1 LKNFYRKKVNYL
13 TLLINWK
20 KEIFSVNEKS
30 EMMDIDETINIHN
43 KVNKN
48 EKIKIT
54 DIKEE
59 NSQKKNAKKLI
70 KYSSQNILLFTKNGR
85 QKNNGS

>member
-1 LKNFYRKKVNYL
+1 MKNFYRKKVNYL